1 MKKGSGDDPFADLD
15 DEDDDSAVEAE
26 ESNAEAGDSA
36 GELGASDAEAGDS
49 GVEPKRLDAETGGPP
64 PSDDTPDSST
74 KERYT
79 DSAEPGSR
87 DSTEGVTDQTPEKDD
102 VTDRTPEKDD
112 VTDDGEEAMSKAEA
126 DGIPWVLRRSRVK
139 EDRENVH
146 QFFLREEYSTRE
158 DEIIEAVAGE
168 LDMRQKDLQKLD
180 VREAM
185 VAAADPED
193 IAAVL
198 QEWGYEYLK

>member
-15 DEDDDSAVEAE
+15 DDDEADDSTVEPQGSDVE
-26 ESNAEAGDSA
+26 GDRA
-36 GELGASDAEAGDS
+36 PDS
-49 GVEPKRLDAETGGPP
+49 GDE
-64 PSDDTPDSST
+64 PDSST
-74 KERYT
+74 TERYT
-79 DSAEPGSR
+79 DSAGSGSPT
-87 DSTEGVTDQTPEKDD
+87 STEHAAAETTESTGSNDENEDPTSSSDEKVGPTGTDEAD
-102 VTDRTPEKDD
+102 
-112 VTDDGEEAMSKAEA
+112 AMSKAEA

-158 DEIIEAVAGE
+158 DEILEAVAGE

-198 QEWGYEYLK
+198 REWGYEYLK

>member
-15 DEDDDSAVEAE
+15 EEDAGGDDSAADPQGSDVEEAVPAGSDE
-26 ESNAEAGDSA
+26 E
-36 GELGASDAEAGDS
+36 
-49 GVEPKRLDAETGGPP
+49 
-64 PSDDTPDSST
+64 PDSST
-74 KERYT
+74 EERYT
-79 DSAEPGSR
+79 DSGAGGPGEGRAETADPR
-87 DSTEGVTDQTPEKDD
+87 RETADKAELTDSG
-102 VTDRTPEKDD
+102 R
-112 VTDDGEEAMSKAEA
+112 DDGQTKAEA

-185 VAAADPED
+185 VASADPEA

-198 QEWGYEYLK
+198 REWGYEYLK

>member
-15 DEDDDSAVEAE
+15 EEASGGDDSEADPQ
-26 ESNAEAGDSA
+26 G
-36 GELGASDAEAGDS
+36 SDADEA
-49 GVEPKRLDAETGGPP
+49 VPAET
-64 PSDDTPDSST
+64 DDEASSST
-74 KERYT
+74 EKRYT
-79 DSAEPGSR
+79 DSGGGGSA
-87 DSTEGVTDQTPEKDD
+87 Q
-102 VTDRTPEKDD
+102 DRTGTGDAGRETGDKADLTD
-112 VTDDGEEAMSKAEA
+112 SGRDDGQTKAEA

-146 QFFLREEYSTRE
+146 QFFLRDEYSTRE

-185 VAAADPED
+185 VASADPEA

-198 QEWGYEYLK
+198 REWGYEYLK

>member
-1 MKKGSGDDPFADLD
+1 MKQGSGDDPFADLD
-15 DEDDDSAVEAE
+15 DEDDEEGSEVADEE
-26 ESNAEAGDSA
+26 ESSQAEDAAASTVGSSSADSA
-36 GELGASDAEAGDS
+36 GEPLGSS
-49 GVEPKRLDAETGGPP
+49 AETDAGAD
-64 PSDDTPDSST
+64 PSANAESST

-79 DSAEPGSR
+79 DSDGDGGADTTTASTASNAESAESVGTAADVGD
-87 DSTEGVTDQTPEKDD
+87 DSGQT
-102 VTDRTPEKDD
+102 
-112 VTDDGEEAMSKAEA
+112 KAEA

-139 EDRENVH
+139 EDRGNVH
-146 QFFLREEYSTRE
+146 QFFLREKYSARE
-158 DEIIEAVAGE
+158 DEIIEEVADE

-198 QEWGYEYLK
+198 REWGYEYLK

>member
-1 MKKGSGDDPFADLD
+1 MKKGSGDDPFADID
-15 DEDDDSAVEAE
+15 DEDDEAE
-26 ESNAEAGDSA
+26 DSEAEPLRSDVEDGGARDS
-36 GELGASDAEAGDS
+36 SDE
-49 GVEPKRLDAETGGPP
+49 
-64 PSDDTPDSST
+64 PDSST

-79 DSAEPGSR
+79 DSDGSVGSTKVDAAETT
-87 DSTEGVTDQTPEKDD
+87 DSTGVTADSTGVTTDSTGVTAEKE
-102 VTDRTPEKDD
+102 DRTD
-112 VTDDGEEAMSKAEA
+112 TDEADAMSKAEA

-158 DEIIEAVAGE
+158 DEILEAVAGE
-168 LDMRQKDLQKLD
+168 LDMRRKDLQKLD

-198 QEWGYEYLK
+198 REWGYEYLK

>member
-15 DEDDDSAVEAE
+15 EDESDADDSTVEPPESSVEDGSEADSSE
-26 ESNAEAGDSA
+26 ESG
-36 GELGASDAEAGDS
+36 
-49 GVEPKRLDAETGGPP
+49 
-64 PSDDTPDSST
+64 SST
-74 KERYT
+74 TERYT
-79 DSAEPGSR
+79 DLSGASGDEGPSNAAASGVDTGGSSSGA
-87 DSTEGVTDQTPEKDD
+87 DTGGSSSGVEQ
-102 VTDRTPEKDD
+102 
-112 VTDDGEEAMSKAEA
+112 SKAEA

-158 DEIIEAVAGE
+158 DEILEAVAGE

-185 VAAADPED
+185 VAAAEPEA
-193 IAAVL
+193 IADVL
-198 QEWGYEYLK
+198 REWGYEYLK

>member
-15 DEDDDSAVEAE
+15 EEGSGEDDSAADPQ
-26 ESNAEAGDSA
+26 G
-36 GELGASDAEAGDS
+36 SDAEETA
-49 GVEPKRLDAETGGPP
+49 PAETDET
-64 PSDDTPDSST
+64 PSSST
-74 KERYT
+74 EERYT
-79 DSAEPGSR
+79 DSGAGGSGADRAGTDDSGREPA
-87 DSTEGVTDQTPEKDD
+87 DTA
-102 VTDRTPEKDD
+102 DRTDSGR
-112 VTDDGEEAMSKAEA
+112 DDGQTKAEA

-185 VAAADPED
+185 VASADPEA

-198 QEWGYEYLK
+198 REWGYEYLK

>member
-1 MKKGSGDDPFADLD
+1 MKKGSGDDPFADLEEED
-15 DEDDDSAVEAE
+15 DEADDSGGEPHGSDVEVDG
-26 ESNAEAGDSA
+26 S
-36 GELGASDAEAGDS
+36 
-49 GVEPKRLDAETGGPP
+49 
-64 PSDDTPDSST
+64 PDSSEESSSST
-74 KERYT
+74 TERYT
-79 DSAEPGSR
+79 DSGGSGAADSTAHGDAETADSTGDVDAEPT
-87 DSTEGVTDQTPEKDD
+87 DSTVGTSETADSTSEAPQKDAVTDESG
-102 VTDRTPEKDD
+102 
-112 VTDDGEEAMSKAEA
+112 DDGMSKAEA

-158 DEIIEAVAGE
+158 DEILESVADE

-198 QEWGYEYLK
+198 REWGYEYLK

>member
-1 MKKGSGDDPFADLD
+1 MGFG
-15 DEDDDSAVEAE
+15 EDDSAADPQ
-26 ESNAEAGDSA
+26 G
-36 GELGASDAEAGDS
+36 SDAEETA
-49 GVEPKRLDAETGGPP
+49 PAETDET
-64 PSDDTPDSST
+64 PSPST
-74 KERYT
+74 EERYT
-79 DSAEPGSR
+79 DSGAGGSGAARAGTDDSGREPA
-87 DSTEGVTDQTPEKDD
+87 DTA
-102 VTDRTPEKDD
+102 DRTDSGR
-112 VTDDGEEAMSKAEA
+112 DDGQTKAEA

-185 VAAADPED
+185 VASADPEA

-198 QEWGYEYLK
+198 REWGYEYLK

>member
-15 DEDDDSAVEAE
+15 DEGDEADDSAVEPQGSDVE
-26 ESNAEAGDSA
+26 DD
-36 GELGASDAEAGDS
+36 GA
-49 GVEPKRLDAETGGPP
+49 
-64 PSDDTPDSST
+64 PDSTEEPSSST
-74 KERYT
+74 TERYT
-79 DSAEPGSR
+79 DSGG
-87 DSTEGVTDQTPEKDD
+87 STED
-102 VTDRTPEKDD
+102 VPAETTESTGSSAKKHKP
-112 VTDDGEEAMSKAEA
+112 TGSSDGKADTTEPDGADAMSKAEA

-158 DEIIEAVAGE
+158 DEILEAVADE

-198 QEWGYEYLK
+198 REWGYEYLK

>member
-15 DEDDDSAVEAE
+15 DEDDE
-26 ESNAEAGDSA
+26 GD
-36 GELGASDAEAGDS
+36 GS
-49 GVEPKRLDAETGGPP
+49 GVEPQGSDAEEAGSPVS
-64 PSDDTPDSST
+64 SDEPNSST
-74 KERYT
+74 TERYT
-79 DSAEPGSR
+79 DSSGSGSAESTADVDTERSGS
-87 DSTEGVTDQTPEKDD
+87 SPETPEKEGVTDDD
-102 VTDRTPEKDD
+102 DED
-112 VTDDGEEAMSKAEA
+112 AMSKAEA

-158 DEIIEAVAGE
+158 DEILEAVASE

-185 VAAADPED
+185 VASADPEA
-193 IAAVL
+193 IADVL
-198 QEWGYEYLK
+198 REWGYEYLK

>member
-1 MKKGSGDDPFADLD
+1 MKQGSGDDPFADLD
-15 DEDDDSAVEAE
+15 DEDDGEDEIEESDAESAASESVDSAAE
-26 ESNAEAGDSA
+26 PPGSNAETATG
-36 GELGASDAEAGDS
+36 GDS
-49 GVEPKRLDAETGGPP
+49 GTN
-64 PSDDTPDSST
+64 TDSST
-74 KERYT
+74 KERYI
-79 DSAEPGSR
+79 DSSAE
-87 DSTEGVTDQTPEKDD
+87 GVADATAE
-102 VTDRTPEKDD
+102 
-112 VTDDGEEAMSKAEA
+112 TDDSDGETSETVGTSADVGEASVGTAADVGDDSGQTKAEA

-139 EDRENVH
+139 EDRGNVH
-146 QFFLREEYSTRE
+146 QFFLREEYSARE

-198 QEWGYEYLK
+198 REWGYEYLK

>member
-15 DEDDDSAVEAE
+15 DEAE
-26 ESNAEAGDSA
+26 GDGDSA
-36 GELGASDAEAGDS
+36 TEPQGSDVETDGSPDS
-49 GVEPKRLDAETGGPP
+49 GDERG
-64 PSDDTPDSST
+64 SST

-79 DSAEPGSR
+79 DSGASGS
-87 DSTEGVTDQTPEKDD
+87 SDD
-102 VTDRTPEKDD
+102 AGS
-112 VTDDGEEAMSKAEA
+112 TDDEPAETGDLAFETDDTVEATGGRSEDATSKAEA

-158 DEIIEAVAGE
+158 DEILEAVAGE

-185 VAAADPED
+185 VASAEPEA
-193 IAAVL
+193 IAEVL
-198 QEWGYEYLK
+198 REWGYEYLK

>member
-15 DEDDDSAVEAE
+15 DEDDE
-26 ESNAEAGDSA
+26 GD
-36 GELGASDAEAGDS
+36 GS
-49 GVEPKRLDAETGGPP
+49 GVEPQGSDAEEAGSPVS
-64 PSDDTPDSST
+64 SDEPNSST
-74 KERYT
+74 TERYT
-79 DSAEPGSR
+79 DSSGSGSAESTADVDAERSGS
-87 DSTEGVTDQTPEKDD
+87 SPETPEKEGVTDDD
-102 VTDRTPEKDD
+102 DED
-112 VTDDGEEAMSKAEA
+112 AMSKAEA

-158 DEIIEAVAGE
+158 DEILEAVASE

-185 VAAADPED
+185 VASADPEA
-193 IAAVL
+193 IADVL
-198 QEWGYEYLK
+198 REWGYEYLK

>member
-15 DEDDDSAVEAE
+15 EEGSGGDDSAADPQ
-26 ESNAEAGDSA
+26 G
-36 GELGASDAEAGDS
+36 SDAEEAVPAESDE
-49 GVEPKRLDAETGGPP
+49 EPG
-64 PSDDTPDSST
+64 SST
-74 KERYT
+74 KDRYT
-79 DSAEPGSR
+79 DSDAGA
-87 DSTEGVTDQTPEKDD
+87 TGA
-102 VTDRTPEKDD
+102 DRTGTGDSGREPSDKAERTDSGR
-112 VTDDGEEAMSKAEA
+112 DDGQTKAEA

-185 VAAADPED
+185 VASADPEA

-198 QEWGYEYLK
+198 REWGYEYLK

>member
-1 MKKGSGDDPFADLD
+1 MKQGSGDDPFADLD
-15 DEDDDSAVEAE
+15 EEASEEDD
-26 ESNAEAGDSA
+26 
-36 GELGASDAEAGDS
+36 GAADPQGSDAEDEVPADS
-49 GVEPKRLDAETGGPP
+49 TGE
-64 PSDDTPDSST
+64 PDSST

-79 DSAEPGSR
+79 DSAAGGSGS
-87 DSTEGVTDQTPEKDD
+87 DDAEAAASTADAAGNDEGTG
-102 VTDRTPEKDD
+102 R
-112 VTDDGEEAMSKAEA
+112 DDGQSKAEA

-158 DEIIEAVAGE
+158 DEIIEAVADE
-168 LDMRQKDLQKLD
+168 LDVRQKDLQKLD

-185 VAAADPED
+185 VASADPEA

-198 QEWGYEYLK
+198 REWGYEYLK

>member
-15 DEDDDSAVEAE
+15 DDDEADDSTVEPQ
-26 ESNAEAGDSA
+26 G
-36 GELGASDAEAGDS
+36 SDAEDDRAPDS
-49 GVEPKRLDAETGGPP
+49 NDE
-64 PSDDTPDSST
+64 PDSST
-74 KERYT
+74 TGRYT
-79 DSAEPGSR
+79 DSAGSGSPTPTDDAPAETTESTGSSDEKPEPTGS
-87 DSTEGVTDQTPEKDD
+87 SAEKDD
-102 VTDRTPEKDD
+102 TTEPDEAD
-112 VTDDGEEAMSKAEA
+112 AMSKAEA

-158 DEIIEAVAGE
+158 DEILEAVAAE

-180 VREAM
+180 VREEM

-198 QEWGYEYLK
+198 REWGYEYLK

>member
-1 MKKGSGDDPFADLD
+1 MKKGSGDDPFADLA
-15 DEDDDSAVEAE
+15 DEDEPEDS
-26 ESNAEAGDSA
+26 GDEPQ
-36 GELGASDAEAGDS
+36 GSDADVDGS
-49 GVEPKRLDAETGGPP
+49 Q
-64 PSDDTPDSST
+64 DSSEEPSSST
-74 KERYT
+74 TERYT
-79 DSAEPGSR
+79 DSGESSSRAASEDVDAEAA
-87 DSTEGVTDQTPEKDD
+87 DSTGETAQKEAI
-102 VTDRTPEKDD
+102 
-112 VTDDGEEAMSKAEA
+112 TDDNSGEAMSKAEA

-158 DEIIEAVAGE
+158 DDIIEAVAGE

-193 IAAVL
+193 IADVL
-198 QEWGYEYLK
+198 REWGYEYLK

>member
-1 MKKGSGDDPFADLD
+1 MKQGSGEDPFADLEEET
-15 DEDDDSAVEAE
+15 DEQEGADEEPAAESVED
-26 ESNAEAGDSA
+26 ESTATSEVDGS
-36 GELGASDAEAGDS
+36 S
-49 GVEPKRLDAETGGPP
+49 VEPSGSDAETGRGADS
-64 PSDDTPDSST
+64 SDAADAST

-79 DSAEPGSR
+79 DSRGGARGEDAPESGASGVETSETGGSDGSAE
-87 DSTEGVTDQTPEKDD
+87 QT
-102 VTDRTPEKDD
+102 
-112 VTDDGEEAMSKAEA
+112 KAEV

-139 EDRENVH
+139 EDRGNVH
-146 QFFLREEYSTRE
+146 QFFLREEYSARE

-198 QEWGYEYLK
+198 RDWGYEYLK

>member
-15 DEDDDSAVEAE
+15 EEASGDDDSAADPQ
-26 ESNAEAGDSA
+26 G
-36 GELGASDAEAGDS
+36 SDAEEA
-49 GVEPKRLDAETGGPP
+49 VPADAAEDAD
-64 PSDDTPDSST
+64 PSTT
-74 KERYT
+74 ERYT
-79 DSAEPGSR
+79 DSDGV
-87 DSTEGVTDQTPEKDD
+87 DSGEGQSGTDDSGRETADKAD
-102 VTDRTPEKDD
+102 VTDRGR
-112 VTDDGEEAMSKAEA
+112 DDGQTKAEA

-185 VAAADPED
+185 VASADPEA

-198 QEWGYEYLK
+198 REWGYEYLK

>member
-15 DEDDDSAVEAE
+15 EEAGGDDDQVADPQGSDGEEADPAGSDEDP
-26 ESNAEAGDSA
+26 N
-36 GELGASDAEAGDS
+36 
-49 GVEPKRLDAETGGPP
+49 
-64 PSDDTPDSST
+64 SST
-74 KERYT
+74 EERYT
-79 DSAEPGSR
+79 DSSGSGSVDGGPETGGSGGDVVDKGEVTDSS
-87 DSTEGVTDQTPEKDD
+87 DSTDSGREDGQT
-102 VTDRTPEKDD
+102 
-112 VTDDGEEAMSKAEA
+112 KAEA

-139 EDRENVH
+139 EDRGNVH

-158 DEIIEAVAGE
+158 DEILEAVAGE

-185 VAAADPED
+185 VASADPEA

-198 QEWGYEYLK
+198 REWGYEYLK